1 MARIA
6 GTTGRLYVG
15 VASSAAAAEPIAYI
29 SKMALDFSTD
39 DLEVTAMGD
48 VNKVYVAGMPDCS
61 GSFSGFYDDAT
72 AQTYTAARDGAARNL
87 LVPEDAVEHGSVL
100 VRHWPVRLLD
110 RDRHQRCGVRVGQLQ
125 GRFGGHEGRHLIG
138 WFC

>member
-15 VASSAAAAEPIAYI
+15 IASSSAAAEPIAYI

-39 DLEVTAMGD
+39 DLDVTAMGD

-72 AQTYTAARDGAARNL
+72 AQTYTAARDGQPRNFYWYPTL
-87 LVPEDAVEHGSVL
+87 PSSAGPYWFGTGLFDFSIETDINGAVSVSGNFKASS
-100 VRHWPVRLLD
+100 PVTK
-110 RDRHQRCGVRVGQLQ
+110 VGT
-125 GRFGGHEGRHLIG
+125 
-138 WFC
+138 

>member
-15 VASSAAAAEPIAYI
+15 IASSSAAAEPIAYI
-29 SKMALDFSTD
+29 SKMALDFATD

-72 AQTYTAARDGAARNL
+72 AQTYTAARDGAARNFYWYPKTPSNTGPYWFGTGL
-87 LVPEDAVEHGSVL
+87 FDFSIETDINGAVSVSGNFKASSA
-100 VRHWPVRLLD
+100 VTK
-110 RDRHQRCGVRVGQLQ
+110 VGT
-125 GRFGGHEGRHLIG
+125 
-138 WFC
+138 

>member
-15 VASSAAAAEPIAYI
+15 IASSSAAAEPIAYI
-29 SKMALDFSTD
+29 SKMALDFATD

-48 VNKVYVAGMPDCS
+48 INKVYVAGMPDCS

-72 AQTYTAARDGAARNL
+72 AQTYTAARDGAARNFYWYPKTPSNTGPYWFGTGL
-87 LVPEDAVEHGSVL
+87 FDFSIETDINGAVAVSGNFKAASAVTK
-100 VRHWPVRLLD
+100 
-110 RDRHQRCGVRVGQLQ
+110 VGT
-125 GRFGGHEGRHLIG
+125 
-138 WFC
+138 

>member
-15 VASSAAAAEPIAYI
+15 IASSAAAAEPVAYI
-29 SKMALDFSTD
+29 SKMSLEFATD

-48 VNKVYVAGMPDCS
+48 VNKVYVSGMPDCT

-72 AQTYTAARDGAARNL
+72 AQTYTAARDGSARNFYWYPKTPSNTGPYWFGTGL
-87 LVPEDAVEHGSVL
+87 FDFSIETDIGGAVSVSGNFKAAS
-100 VRHWPVRLLD
+100 PVTK
-110 RDRHQRCGVRVGQLQ
+110 VGT
-125 GRFGGHEGRHLIG
+125 
-138 WFC
+138 

>member
-15 VASSAAAAEPIAYI
+15 IASSSAAAEPVAYI
-29 SKMALDFSTD
+29 SKMSLDFATD

-72 AQTYTAARDGAARNL
+72 AQTYTAARDGAARNFYWYPKTPSNTGPYWFGTGL
-87 LVPEDAVEHGSVL
+87 FDFSIETEINGAVSVSGNFKASSA
-100 VRHWPVRLLD
+100 VTK
-110 RDRHQRCGVRVGQLQ
+110 VGT
-125 GRFGGHEGRHLIG
+125 
-138 WFC
+138 

>member
-15 VASSAAAAEPIAYI
+15 IASSSAAAEPIAYI
-29 SKMALDFSTD
+29 SKMALDFATD

-72 AQTYTAARDGAARNL
+72 AQTYTAARDGAARNFYWYPKTPSNTGPYWFGTGL
-87 LVPEDAVEHGSVL
+87 FDFSIETDINGAVAVSGNFKAASAVTK
-100 VRHWPVRLLD
+100 
-110 RDRHQRCGVRVGQLQ
+110 
-125 GRFGGHEGRHLIG
+125 IG
-138 WFC
+138 T

>member
-15 VASSAAAAEPIAYI
+15 IASSSAAAEPIAYI
-29 SKMALDFSTD
+29 SKMALDFATD

-72 AQTYTAARDGAARNL
+72 AQTYTAARDGAARNFYWYPKTPSNTGPYWFGTGL
-87 LVPEDAVEHGSVL
+87 FDFSIETDINGAVAVSGNFKAASAVTK
-100 VRHWPVRLLD
+100 
-110 RDRHQRCGVRVGQLQ
+110 VGT
-125 GRFGGHEGRHLIG
+125 
-138 WFC
+138 

>member
-15 VASSAAAAEPIAYI
+15 IASSSAAAEPIAYI
-29 SKMALDFSTD
+29 SKMALDFATD

-72 AQTYTAARDGAARNL
+72 AQTYTAARDGAARNFYWYPKTPSNTGPYWFGTGL
-87 LVPEDAVEHGSVL
+87 FDFSIETDINGAVSVSGNFKAASA
-100 VRHWPVRLLD
+100 VTK
-110 RDRHQRCGVRVGQLQ
+110 VGT
-125 GRFGGHEGRHLIG
+125 
-138 WFC
+138 

>member
-15 VASSAAAAEPIAYI
+15 IASSAAAAEPVAYI
-29 SKMALDFSTD
+29 SKMSLDFATD

-48 VNKVYVAGMPDCS
+48 VNKVYVSGMPDCS

-72 AQTYTAARDGAARNL
+72 AQTYTAARDGAARNFYWYPKTPSNAGPYWFGTGL
-87 LVPEDAVEHGSVL
+87 FDFSIETDIGGAVSVSGNFKAAS
-100 VRHWPVRLLD
+100 PVTK
-110 RDRHQRCGVRVGQLQ
+110 VGT
-125 GRFGGHEGRHLIG
+125 
-138 WFC
+138 